1 MLMIAI
7 LVGIAGGATGGL
19 AAVCVCAKAEEA
31 NPKRNVVKTTELF
44 FKLKLL
50 NVKILP

>member
-1 MLMIAI
+1 
-7 LVGIAGGATGGL
+7 LVGIASGATGGL
-19 AAVCVCAKAEEA
+19 TGVCVCATAEAA
-31 NPKRNVVKTTELF
+31 NPKRNMVRTTELF

>member
-1 MLMIAI
+1 MLIIAI
-7 LVGIAGGATGGL
+7 LVGIAVGAACGL
-19 AAVCVCAKAEEA
+19 AGVGACAKAEEA
-31 NPKRNVVKTTELF
+31 NPKRNVVRTTELF